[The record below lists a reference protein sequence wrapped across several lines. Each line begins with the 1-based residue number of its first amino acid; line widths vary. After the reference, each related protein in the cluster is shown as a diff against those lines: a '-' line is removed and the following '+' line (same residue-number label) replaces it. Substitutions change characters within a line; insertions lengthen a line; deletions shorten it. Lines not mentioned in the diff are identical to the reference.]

1 MIMKNKKVLVIDIGR
16 KSFSDA
22 WDYQEKVFKKII
34 NQKVQNRSKDKKI
47 ETKNFLI
54 LTEHNHVYTIGKS
67 GDDNNLLIDKNELI
81 KREIEYYKIN
91 RGGDITYHGPGQ
103 IMVYP
108 IFDLDNFFTDINLY
122 LRKLEEIIIKTLQSF
137 DIKGFTIKG
146 ETGVWV
152 KDENGLSKKICAF
165 GIRASRWVT
174 MHGLCL
180 NVNPDLSYF
189 DFIIPCG
196 IEDKGVTSLSHI
208 KKEVIDINQVKSK
221 LVEKFKLVFNAE
233 INFETN

>member
-1 MIMKNKKVLVIDIGR
+1 MKNKKILVRDIGR
-16 KSFSDA
+16 HSFLEA
-22 WDYQEKVFKKII
+22 WKYQEKIFQKII
-34 NQKVQNRSKDKKI
+34 NQKVQNRSKYKKI

-67 GDDNNLLIDKNELI
+67 GDVSNLLIDKNELT
-81 KREIEYYKIN
+81 KREIEYYEIN

-108 IFDLDNFFTDINLY
+108 ILDLDNFFTDINLY
-122 LRKLEEIIIKTLQSF
+122 LRKLENVVIDTLKSY
-137 DIKGFTIKG
+137 DLKGFTIKG

-196 IEDKGVTSLSHI
+196 IKDKGVTSLSHL

-221 LVEKFKLVFNAE
+221 LVENFELVFNAE

>member
-1 MIMKNKKVLVIDIGR
+1 MIMKNKKILVRDIGK
-16 KSFSDA
+16 KSFSEA
-22 WDYQEKVFKKII
+22 WEYQEKIFKKII
-34 NQKVQNRSKDKKI
+34 NQKVQNRSKNKKI

-67 GDDNNLLIDKNELI
+67 GDVNNLLIDKDELI
-81 KREIEYYKIN
+81 KREIEYFKIN

-122 LRKLEEIIIKTLQSF
+122 LRKLEEVIIHTLQSYGL
-137 DIKGFTIKG
+137 KGFTIKG

-174 MHGLCL
+174 MHGLCF
-180 NVNPDLSYF
+180 NINPDLSYF

-196 IEDKGVTSLSHI
+196 IKDKGVTSLSLI
-208 KKEVIDINQVKSK
+208 KKEVIDINQVKLR
-221 LVEKFKLVFNAE
+221 LVENFKLVFNAE
-233 INFETN
+233 INFEIN